1 MERYKW
7 MIKEGDIY
15 YSEKEN
21 KYFLVIGAEGVKTPE
36 LDFYDAWELLT
47 LHEIYD
53 GIGIVFVE
61 LLNNR
66 NYKKSIQTQPLRDL
80 NVFYMKYCDTAVM
93 RYDRHISMSKY
104 KVDILKR
111 RLIDN
116 SFSDIKEV
124 YFKRFSD
131 VINYIKPCIEFLDQ
145 FQMYQ
150 NIIINENNRKD
161 SAVYLGI
168 SKGTIMYYSRTD
180 NYLKTIEFEDFKVAV
195 KLDKGVCNNKIKYL
209 KHGTDI
215 KELKKEIQ
223 RQKSILR
230 V

>member
-21 KYFLVIGAEGVKTPE
+21 KYFLVIGAEGVETPE
-36 LDFYDAWELLT
+36 LEFNAAWELLT
-47 LHEIYD
+47 YREIYD

-66 NYKKSIQTQPLRDL
+66 NYKKSIQTQPLKDL
-80 NVFYMKYCDTAVM
+80 SVFYMKYCDKAVM
-93 RYDRHISMSKY
+93 RYDRHINMSKY
-104 KVDILKR
+104 KVEILKR

-116 SFSDIKEV
+116 NFSDIKEV

-131 VINYIKPCIEFLDQ
+131 VINYIKPCIEVLDK

-150 NIIINENNRKD
+150 NIIVIDNNIND
-161 SAVYLGI
+161 SGVYLGI
-168 SKGTIMYYSRTD
+168 SKGAIMYYSRHNGHWMLID
-180 NYLKTIEFEDFKVAV
+180 FEDFKFAV
-195 KLDKGVCNNKIKYL
+195 TPDKGVWNNEIKYL
-209 KHGTDI
+209 KHGTDVR
-215 KELKKEIQ
+215 ELKEEIQ
-223 RQKSILR
+223 KQKSILR